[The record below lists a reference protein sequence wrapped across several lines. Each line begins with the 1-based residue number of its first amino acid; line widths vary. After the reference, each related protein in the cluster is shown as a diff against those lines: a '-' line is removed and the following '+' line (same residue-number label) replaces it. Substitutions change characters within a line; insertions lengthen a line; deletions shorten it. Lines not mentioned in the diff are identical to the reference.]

1 MFKGTSATEPP
12 KTTAPATPKP
22 VTEDELHEILDRLG
36 AARHIFRENRELCE
50 VLSRRET
57 ELRELRTRNAEL
69 EEIVRKFAPML
80 LNAATAMGLAVKNET
95 PDTSRRLSVTLGKG
109 YGLGE

>member
-1 MFKGTSATEPP
+1 MWKETSATETP

-36 AARHIFRENRELCE
+36 AARHLFRENRELRE

-57 ELRELRTRNAEL
+57 ETRELRKRNAEL
-69 EEIVRKFAPML
+69 EEMLRKFAPIL
-80 LNAATAMGLAVKNET
+80 LNVGTTMGLAAKNEKAE
-95 PDTSRRLSVTLGKG
+95 PENYKPLEAQGD
-109 YGLGE
+109 